1 MGKRVL
7 FFPAANERSVLYAGD
22 VVFRR
27 SVQIAIGKKLLV
39 ELDDF
44 AGSDRFRAQCVPLR
58 LAAVDPDDFV
68 RAGERRAVFDK
79 FKHFFVVGHHIGYLL
94 EKFCLQTFYIM
105 TMRYKFSHKKSLIT
119 EKNKRL
125 IDAPTSLFQSFSAP
139 KYPPKARFRKNV
151 IFQHF

>member
-1 MGKRVL
+1 
-7 FFPAANERSVLYAGD
+7 
-22 VVFRR
+22 
-27 SVQIAIGKKLLV
+27 
-39 ELDDF
+39 
-44 AGSDRFRAQCVPLR
+44 
-58 LAAVDPDDFV
+58 
-68 RAGERRAVFDK
+68 
-79 FKHFFVVGHHIGYLL
+79 
-94 EKFCLQTFYIM
+94 M